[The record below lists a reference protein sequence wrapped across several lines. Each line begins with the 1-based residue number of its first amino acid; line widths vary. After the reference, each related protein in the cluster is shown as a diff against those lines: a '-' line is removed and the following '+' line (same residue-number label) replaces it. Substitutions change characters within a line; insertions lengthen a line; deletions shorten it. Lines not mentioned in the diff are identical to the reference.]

1 MALVRRSR
9 KFFMSTANRTRAS
22 MSFRQHWNEIDR
34 PCAYAL
40 IDAVGVKQRP
50 AVDPASSGDFS
61 T

>member
-1 MALVRRSR
+1 VALVRRSR

-22 MSFRQHWNEIDR
+22 MSFRQHWNGN